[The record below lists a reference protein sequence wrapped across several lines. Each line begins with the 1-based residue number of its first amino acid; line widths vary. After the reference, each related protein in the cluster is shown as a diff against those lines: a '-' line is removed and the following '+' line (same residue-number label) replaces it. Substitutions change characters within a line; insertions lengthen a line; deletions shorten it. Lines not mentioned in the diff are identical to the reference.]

1 MKVNRADSFCVQC
14 YSQEIRSL
22 LKVINMTNENKKELE
37 AIRQFSF
44 PYIYI
49 LMVQALKL
57 IRQVI
62 LVGYDPKSAVI
73 KRLKSYSN
81 TIFYSLRGKTFRK
94 EVMLHTIQKA
104 HILSCWALSGND
116 LNYIV
121 WEHLSPDR
129 EIKSNWVTD
138 PVTGFSTPKIDPPV
152 LHGSG
157 TQDSYSPRFQR
168 FLDARRRDDLRQ
180 QKKIRRKFM
189 RPVLVPRK
197 LSDLPKNQYY
207 IDFFDQ
213 HELDIEDLD
222 M

>member
-1 MKVNRADSFCVQC
+1 
-14 YSQEIRSL
+14 
-22 LKVINMTNENKKELE
+22 MTNKKELE
-37 AIRQFSF
+37 TVRKFSF
-44 PYIYI
+44 PYISI
-49 LMVQALKL
+49 LMIEALQL
-57 IRQVI
+57 IQRVI
-62 LVGYDPKSAVI
+62 SQGFDPKSVVI
-73 KRLKSYSN
+73 KRLKSYSS
-81 TIFYSLRGKTFRK
+81 TISYSLRGKVFRK
-94 EVMLHTIQKA
+94 EVMLHTLQKA
-104 HILSCWALSGND
+104 HILACWVLSGED

-129 EIKSNWVTD
+129 EIKSDWITD
-138 PVTGFSTPKIDPPV
+138 PVTGFSVPKIDPPV

-180 QKKIRRKFM
+180 QKKIRRKLM
-189 RPVLVPRK
+189 RPVLVPKK

-207 IDFFDQ
+207 IDYFDR